1 MPTLEDK
8 PSTGLGGSRTKQ
20 AGLALGPILFVLAL
34 LIPMPEVGGV
44 SASEG
49 VRVTLG
55 LAAWMAVWWTTEAVP
70 LAATSLL
77 PLVLLPVSGVA
88 SGSSVA
94 PKYFSDI
101 IALFLGGFCLALAMQ
116 KSGLHKRI
124 ALRVLRIT
132 GTNPRRVVLG
142 FVVSSALLSMW
153 VSNTA
158 TTLMLM
164 PVAATVFAVALP
176 SEARTETSIRF
187 SVACL
192 LAVAFGAN
200 LGGLATT
207 IGTPPNA
214 FFQGYFNQRY
224 AAEIA
229 AGTVP
234 EITFGRWMVI
244 GLPLV
249 MVLVPACWV
258 LLTRVSPGVPKIV
271 PQLSKDSLLQLKSDA
286 KPSAAE
292 WLVIVIFVG
301 TATAWVTHAPI
312 RIGEFVVPLTGWD
325 EWLKFG
331 STSSF
336 VTDGTIAIAAS
347 LLLFVLPDSRKK
359 NERLLTWEF
368 AESRLPWGALLL
380 FGGGLSLAFAFEVGG
395 LSEYLEAAFGT
406 LGGVPVWLL
415 LILVIILV
423 TLFSEFASN
432 TAAVAMVVPV
442 LASLADGLGLEP
454 APLLIA
460 AALGGSCGYALP
472 VATPPNTIVYATGNV
487 SVSRMIRAGALL
499 DIVAVAT
506 MYTVVMLVVQHIF

>member
-1 MPTLEDK
+1 MEESP
-8 PSTGLGGSRTKQ
+8 PSGSGGSRTKQ
-20 AGLALGPILFVLAL
+20 AGLALGPLLFVLAL
-34 LIPMPEVGGV
+34 VIPLPDVAGI
-44 SASEG
+44 SAGEG
-49 VRVTLG
+49 TRVTLG

-77 PLVLLPVSGVA
+77 PLVVLPVSGVA
-88 SGSSVA
+88 PGSSVA
-94 PKYFSDI
+94 PNYFSDI

-116 KSGLHKRI
+116 KAGLHKRI

-132 GTNPRRVVLG
+132 GTKPRRVVLG
-142 FVVSSALLSMW
+142 FVVASAFLSMW

-176 SEARTETSIRF
+176 SEARTETSTRF
-187 SVACL
+187 AVACL
-192 LAVAFGAN
+192 LGVAFGAN

-224 AAEIA
+224 ASEIA

-249 MVLVPACWV
+249 LLLVPACWL

-271 PQLSKDSLLQLKSDA
+271 PQLSEDSLQHLRSGGKT
-286 KPSAAE
+286 SAAE
-292 WLVIVIFVG
+292 WLVIIIFVG

-312 RIGEFVVPLTGWD
+312 RIGDFIVPLTGWD

-331 STSSF
+331 TTSSF
-336 VTDGTIAIAAS
+336 VTDGTIAIAAA
-347 LLLFVLPDSRKK
+347 LLLFVLPDSRKEK
-359 NERLLTWEF
+359 ERLLTWEF

-380 FGGGLSLAFAFEVGG
+380 FGGGLSLAFAFEAGG
-395 LSEYLEAAFGT
+395 LSDYLQGAFGT

-415 LILVIILV
+415 VAMILISV

-432 TAAVAMVVPV
+432 TAAVAMIVPV
-442 LASLADGLGLEP
+442 LASLADGLGMEP

-472 VATPPNTIVYATGNV
+472 VATPPNTIVYATGDV

-499 DIVAVAT
+499 DVVAVVL
-506 MYTVVMLVVQHIF
+506 MYAVVMLVVRHLF